1 MKLIGTWT
9 NSLAAFLIAI
19 LSGLG
24 VGSGGLFAIYLT
36 ATNQASVA
44 EARSANL
51 FFFIIS
57 AAAASVINIKKARY
71 DPKLIFML
79 ASLGILGSI
88 LGTYAAGLISPA
100 AIKKVFGLTLVA
112 TGAYSLLS
120 NIFRVRKRRSHG
132 I

>member
-57 AAAASVINIKKARY
+57 AAAASVINIKKAR
-71 DPKLIFML
+71 
-79 ASLGILGSI
+79 
-88 LGTYAAGLISPA
+88 
-100 AIKKVFGLTLVA
+100 
-112 TGAYSLLS
+112 
-120 NIFRVRKRRSHG
+120 
-132 I
+132 